1 MESEVELVA
10 IAGHQLKSFLL
21 LRNAC
26 DFIELMKFVLVV
38 AWGAFGCDQ
47 SDEGSVNAGTC

>member
-1 MESEVELVA
+1 MEREVELVA

-26 DFIELMKFVLVV
+26 HFIELMKFVLVV
-38 AWGAFGCDQ
+38 LSLLALGDGCVI
-47 SDEGSVNAGTC
+47 VN